1 MTSSGRYGCHTVA
14 MDLLELARS
23 IQADKHRFIEEETRR
38 RRLLAR
44 PEVTLPPTRRRPV
57 ATSGPSIADP
67 SAGRVAQGSMAG
79 GSLPR

>member
-1 MTSSGRYGCHTVA
+1 MTVSGRYDGHTVA

-44 PEVTLPPTRRRPV
+44 PETTLPSTRRPAVARPAS
-57 ATSGPSIADP
+57 ATADP
-67 SAGRVAQGSMAG
+67 SASRVGQGSMAG
-79 GSLPR
+79 GSLAR